1 MSRTNEIL
9 STFIRS
15 MKNYVST
22 RVCKLPLIY
31 RVYRDVRDSL
41 HEWTA
46 GTRYDEKMFV
56 RATPSVRPSLKFLII
71 VASR

>member
-9 STFIRS
+9 PTSIRS

-22 RVCKLPLIY
+22 RVCKLPLMY
-31 RVYRDVRDSL
+31 RVYRDVRDSF
-41 HEWTA
+41 HERTE

-56 RATPSVRPSLKFLII
+56 RATPSVRPSLKI
-71 VASR
+71 VAVFASR